1 MTGPTH
7 PDHSDRPLAVLAVGG
22 NALVDET
29 DSGSHEQQIARAER
43 VVGAICHLVDLNY
56 RVLLVHGNGPQ
67 VGFALQRNEL
77 SSHRVAE
84 LPLVACVASTQG
96 TLGFALELGV
106 RNCRCSGHS
115 LRATTVLTQVLVDAA
130 DPAFAAPSKPVG
142 SFYDQERA
150 QQRMER
156 LNWLMVEDSGRG
168 WRRVVASPA
177 PKEVINLDSIAA
189 ALQFHDVV
197 IAGGG
202 GGLPVSRDS
211 AGVLVGADAVIDKDR
226 TAALLGARLNA
237 SRLLVLTPVANLE
250 VDFGLPTARPLYRIT
265 ASEATQHFSD
275 GQFPLGSM
283 GPKVQAAVAFC
294 QHTGGTA
301 SIGVWGDF
309 EGLVDG
315 SKGSHIAADG

>member
-1 MTGPTH
+1 MTGPN
-7 PDHSDRPLAVLAVGG
+7 PSDPNARPLAVLAVGG
-22 NALVDET
+22 NTLVDEI
-29 DSGSHEQQIARAER
+29 DSGSHDQQIARAER

-106 RNCRCSGHS
+106 RNCRCGGHS
-115 LRATTVLTQVLVDAA
+115 LKATTVLTQVLVDSK
-130 DPAFAAPSKPVG
+130 DSAFASPSKPVG
-142 SFYDQERA
+142 SFYDESRA
-150 QQRMER
+150 QKRIER
-156 LNWLMVEDSGRG
+156 LGWLMVEDSGRG

-177 PKEVINLDSIAA
+177 PKAIINLDSIAA

-202 GGLPVSRDS
+202 GGVPVARDEDG
-211 AGVLVGADAVIDKDR
+211 ALVGVDAVIDKDR
-226 TAALLGARLNA
+226 TAALLGARLGA
-237 SRLLVLTPVANLE
+237 SRLIVLTPVSNLE
-250 VDFGLPTARPLYRIT
+250 VDFGLPEARPLYRIST
-265 ASEATQHFSD
+265 TEAARYLAE
-275 GQFPLGSM
+275 GQFPPGSM
-283 GPKVQAAVAFC
+283 GPKVQATIAFC
-294 QHTGGTA
+294 RHTGGTA

-315 SKGSHIAADG
+315 SKGSHIAADA